1 MKYLALGKAPTLI
14 LDNVTIAANTA
25 SSASTGVDL
34 GAAVDFGIGYQM
46 TFNASATK
54 GARIDL
60 FADQA
65 GASASFTVG
74 TYADACDSGDVQV
87 DSGHQVQGFIQLQRA
102 ARYVKAKVV
111 NLDTG
116 QSITACSLWAQV
128 QTP

>member
-1 MKYLALGKAPTLI
+1 MALSKTPTLI
-14 LDNVTIAANTA
+14 LDNVTIAANTPSA
-25 SSASTGVDL
+25 ASTGVDL
-34 GAAVDFGIGYQM
+34 GDAVDFGIGYQM
-46 TFNASATK
+46 TINALATK

-60 FADQA
+60 FADPA
-65 GASASFTVG
+65 GASVSFTVG

-87 DSGHQVQGFIQLQRA
+87 DAGHQVQGFVQLQRA

-128 QTP
+128 QKP